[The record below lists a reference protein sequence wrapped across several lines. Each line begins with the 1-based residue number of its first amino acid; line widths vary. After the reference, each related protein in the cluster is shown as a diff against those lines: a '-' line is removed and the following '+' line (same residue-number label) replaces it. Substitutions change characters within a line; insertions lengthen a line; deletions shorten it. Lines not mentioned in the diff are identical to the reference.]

1 MPRILFLIY
10 CFKRPTNISAAEET
24 FFFFF
29 PGVHVDVEKM
39 VRFNDFSAVS
49 ATIAEMTEIQG

>member
-10 CFKRPTNISAAEET
+10 CFKRATNISAAEET
-24 FFFFF
+24 FFFFS
-29 PGVHVDVEKM
+29 GVHVDVEKM

-49 ATIAEMTEIQG
+49 VTIAEMTEIQG